1 VRTEVISAR
10 LPLHEAAVIR
20 RQAAELGL
28 TKSQHA
34 ANLVL
39 RGLDAKAQEQLPVT
53 IARLEAIAENFIELR
68 SGSNPSNCSQNLT
81 ALNGHDV
88 ELRAFMIETLL
99 ILRYLVKN
107 DLKLGGEIGRKLQK
121 AVGEVR
127 VAGL

>member
-1 VRTEVISAR
+1 MRTEVISAR

-53 IARLEAIAENFIELR
+53 IARLEAIAENFIQHR
-68 SGSNPSNCSQNLT
+68 SGPITSNGSQNLT
-81 ALNGHDV
+81 ALNGHEV

-99 ILRYLVKN
+99 ILRYLVKS

-121 AVGEVR
+121 AVGDIR